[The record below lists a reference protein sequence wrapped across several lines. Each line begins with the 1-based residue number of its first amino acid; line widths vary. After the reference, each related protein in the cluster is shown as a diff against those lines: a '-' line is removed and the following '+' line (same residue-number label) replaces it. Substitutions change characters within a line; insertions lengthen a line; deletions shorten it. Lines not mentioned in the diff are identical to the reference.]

1 MLYDQLKELRADK
14 AADKITAVMRD
25 SVEILSAAL
34 GGGDIDAVDVEVEET
49 KSLSGHPDF

>member
-34 GGGDIDAVDVEVEET
+34 GGSDVDAVDVEVQET